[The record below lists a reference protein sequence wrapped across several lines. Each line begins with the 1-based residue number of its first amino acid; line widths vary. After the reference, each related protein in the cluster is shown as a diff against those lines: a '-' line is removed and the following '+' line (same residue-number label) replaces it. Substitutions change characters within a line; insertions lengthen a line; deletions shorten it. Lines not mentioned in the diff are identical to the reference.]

1 MAKFIGWAVI
11 IVLVLVGISTL
22 LNDDEETSSDET
34 TSSIDDTKPAETAQT
49 PKIDS
54 EIARTEIQHV
64 SSSKNGIVA
73 CPTSTG
79 IERFIDVAV
88 DDNKDDDDRTRTV
101 DNNNCRIVG
110 ERDVIT
116 LLTEKQADGSTPL
129 AGQYTYEI
137 GTSAFAII
145 LVDIERGENRVPS
158 ARDIEDGRY
167 WVITSIV
174 FDNSW
179 KMGEEPSVEVEPEP
193 EPEPDESKEEQDY
206 IFTVDSLNPVVACYN
221 TGVFQVMADQ
231 YDFLGEAERNKR
243 TNDFVNG
250 GACKKVRAGESMLL
264 LETEGATISGPN
276 GEIILAYVR
285 LLSPEPGY
293 PIDAYVIGVQLIMNT
308 KVSAQ

>member
-1 MAKFIGWAVI
+1 MGKFILV
-11 IVLVLVGISTL
+11 VLLTVGIILVVRDWDS
-22 LNDDEETSSDET
+22 EESPEVAVESEPDKTVT
-34 TSSIDDTKPAETAQT
+34 DTVKTE
-49 PKIDS
+49 KIES

-88 DDNKDDDDRTRTV
+88 DDSKDDNDRTTAA
-101 DNNNCRIVG
+101 DNNNCKIVG

-174 FDNSW
+174 FDKSW
-179 KMGEEPSVEVEPEP
+179 EKGKEPLPESPKPVSEPEP
-193 EPEPDESKEEQDY
+193 EPEPEPESPPEIVLTVKGKALFGCETVQGTIFMDETHDDLKEVPEHLVVEIWANQGCTALSPGDK
-206 IFTVDSLNPVVACYN
+206 IFMVDNPELYQYN
-221 TGVFQVMADQ
+221 DQ
-231 YDFLGEAERNKR
+231 EFVKFAIEDRWGNRFERWMR
-243 TNDFVNG
+243 P
-250 GACKKVRAGESMLL
+250 AS
-264 LETEGATISGPN
+264 
-276 GEIILAYVR
+276 IILFTD
-285 LLSPEPGY
+285 L
-293 PIDAYVIGVQLIMNT
+293 IG
-308 KVSAQ
+308 